1 MSRDDYVR
9 LMAGLGLEKE
19 ASSEAYDVI
28 THDKVKESERQRVGR
43 ERHQSNFW
51 GQFLISESIKLK
63 IKNLILITS
72 SCPYYLKLDLFG
84 FPF

>member
-28 THDKVKESERQRVGR
+28 THDKVK
-43 ERHQSNFW
+43 
-51 GQFLISESIKLK
+51 
-63 IKNLILITS
+63 
-72 SCPYYLKLDLFG
+72 
-84 FPF
+84 